1 MKFSDN
7 LWDLHKLYSM
17 TLPYV
22 TEFYQYNKQILKFLL
37 LSIVSVSI
45 QFSRKKWAQK
55 LFLLLQHPNHK

>member
-45 QFSRKKWAQK
+45 QFSRKK
-55 LFLLLQHPNHK
+55 